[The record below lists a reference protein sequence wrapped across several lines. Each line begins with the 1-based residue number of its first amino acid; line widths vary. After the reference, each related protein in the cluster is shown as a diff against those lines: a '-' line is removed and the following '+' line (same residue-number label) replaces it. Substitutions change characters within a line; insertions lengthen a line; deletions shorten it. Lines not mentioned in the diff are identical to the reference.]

1 MRFFAAA
8 ALVVLL
14 TGCAQTPRVV
24 QGPFDSFN
32 SAQRL
37 ANDCAQRVNG
47 SEVGQKV
54 STQILA
60 LTDNSVARVGLMS
73 SKSVASE
80 EQIRLL
86 LTYLSLNEECRKA
99 LKNFQSLT
107 SLHNAVAALHG
118 DFDVSYAKLI
128 AKESTI
134 GDVNRD
140 RIAALDRFNRTLAEI
155 TSGVQQQMNQA
166 AAEQEAARRAFATQY
181 LLNQMRR
188 PAYQVP
194 VPQNTYKPPVQT
206 NCTRIG
212 DTLNCTSR

>member
-1 MRFFAAA
+1 MRFFTTAT
-8 ALVVLL
+8 LVVLL
-14 TGCAQTPRVV
+14 SGCSQLQKAA

-32 SAQRL
+32 SAQKL
-37 ANDCAQRVNG
+37 AHDCALRVNG

-54 STQILA
+54 STQVLA
-60 LTDNSVARVGLMS
+60 FTDNSVARVELMS
-73 SKSVASE
+73 SKSFVSE

-86 LTYLSLNEECRKA
+86 LAYLSSAEECRKA
-99 LKNFQSLT
+99 SRNFQGLT

-128 AKESTI
+128 ARESTI

-140 RIAALDRFNRTLAEI
+140 RIAAIDRFSRTLAEI
-155 TSGVQQQMNQA
+155 SNGVQQQINQA

-181 LLNQMRR
+181 LLNQMQR

-194 VPQNTYKPPVQT
+194 MPQNTYKPPVQT

>member
-1 MRFFAAA
+1 MRFFSTAV
-8 ALVVLL
+8 LVFLL
-14 TGCAQTPRVV
+14 TGCAHTERAV

-32 SAQRL
+32 SAQKL
-37 ANDCAQRVNG
+37 AGDCAQRLVS
-47 SEVGQKV
+47 SEAGQKV
-54 STQILA
+54 STQVLA
-60 LTDNSVARVGLMS
+60 LTDNSVTRVTLMS

-80 EQIRLL
+80 EQIQLL
-86 LTYLSLNEECRKA
+86 LKYLSLNEECRKITR
-99 LKNFQSLT
+99 NFQGPT
-107 SLHNAVAALHG
+107 SLHNAVNAFYG
-118 DFDVSYAKLI
+118 DLDVSYAKLV

-140 RIAALDRFNRTLAEI
+140 RIAAVDRFNKTLAEI
-155 TSGVQQQMNQA
+155 SSGVQQQMNQA

-181 LLNQMRR
+181 LLNQMQR

-212 DTLNCTSR
+212 NTLNCTSR

>member
-1 MRFFAAA
+1 MRFFATA

-47 SEVGQKV
+47 SEEGQKV
-54 STQILA
+54 SIQLLA
-60 LTDNSVARVGLMS
+60 LTDNSVARVELMS
-73 SKSVASE
+73 SKFVASE
-80 EQIRLL
+80 EHIRLL

-99 LKNFQSLT
+99 SKNFQGLT

-118 DFDVSYAKLI
+118 DLDVSYAKLV

-155 TSGVQQQMNQA
+155 SSGVQQQMNQA
-166 AAEQEAARRAFATQY
+166 AAEQEAARRAFATQH
-181 LLNQMRR
+181 LLNQMQR